1 MRGFSGTTEPS
12 KYFFNVATPELIH
25 KSVGSLTGI
34 NDALGS
40 IVCHFDWKKSKNICR
55 TCALLNCFILLPS
68 FFILND
74 KKTQENFPCVRTSK
88 TTQYTTYLELS
99 YITIIPH
106 FFRTCN
112 GTILKTESKFI
123 GWHKK
128 RKNSVV

>member
-40 IVCHFDWKKSKNICR
+40 IVCPFDWKKSKNICR

-68 FFILND
+68 FFILNY
-74 KKTQENFPCVRTSK
+74 KKTPSQPRTK
-88 TTQYTTYLELS
+88 TRCTTLVAMMFHHYLLNSITLS
-99 YITIIPH
+99 
-106 FFRTCN
+106 
-112 GTILKTESKFI
+112 
-123 GWHKK
+123 
-128 RKNSVV
+128 SVDISI